1 MLHYTVIY
9 MYDFG
14 DAAPVLHDNNPR
26 DWQRSLPHPFVRGN
40 GGGIGLSL
48 L

>member
-14 DAAPVLHDNNPR
+14 DAAPVLTIIQGTGSD
-26 DWQRSLPHPFVRGN
+26 LYL
-40 GGGIGLSL
+40 IL
-48 L
+48 LFEGMVGV

>member
-9 MYDFG
+9 MHDFG
-14 DAAPVLHDNNPR
+14 DAALVLTIIQGTGR
-26 DWQRSLPHPFVRGN
+26 DLYLILLFEGMVGV
-40 GGGIGLSL
+40 GLSL